1 MKKDPHVDLKN
12 DQTIKNRRR
21 RKMRKKLERMMMA
34 LRSNFI
40 FMNYVIFNSLI
51 ISYFIYFVFFP
62 VFMSF
67 IFYKFYMFCLN
78 YGFFSLVMCSIF
90 LFTLCSALNTNI

>member
-1 MKKDPHVDLKN
+1 
-12 DQTIKNRRR
+12 
-21 RKMRKKLERMMMA
+21 
-34 LRSNFI
+34 
-40 FMNYVIFNSLI
+40 
-51 ISYFIYFVFFP
+51 
-62 VFMSF
+62 MSF